1 MNKVIRTTWIILLLT
16 VASGMARAQQG
27 LQIASVFQKYGKQK
41 GVTMVELSNEMLE
54 TYQMTLYK
62 SLVFKDVEEALPT
75 ILNCLDADKKKAK
88 KVKEV
93 VAGGQIQSGYYQ
105 LPQLKEDVNRFILFK
120 TGKKGSATLIYIE
133 GELDADDLVTM
144 LFMKKT
150 KHYKNMKHIYLLL
163 FMLIPMAGMAQEGI
177 SQDTTLYVNGR
188 KILIKENEGKIK
200 VKLYEQS
207 SHGDTIENDQIFEGI
222 YTDGQTTE
230 RRTAFTVPFVKR
242 KNHYRFDPHIAGFY
256 MGYTRLSDGIN
267 FNTPDGLNI
276 NANKSWEIG
285 FNLFQGSLTL
295 SRDRQW
301 GITTGLGWG
310 YRSFRLGN
318 NYAFRQIDGV
328 TGIVPGVPD
337 EEVYTKSRLRYFY
350 FRIPVALEW
359 QKDSA
364 TAMLTVLYSFQPD
377 LKRKSVMCSSRKQR
391 STDIKRIW
399 TAA

>member
-1 MNKVIRTTWIILLLT
+1 
-16 VASGMARAQQG
+16 
-27 LQIASVFQKYGKQK
+27 
-41 GVTMVELSNEMLE
+41 
-54 TYQMTLYK
+54 
-62 SLVFKDVEEALPT
+62 
-75 ILNCLDADKKKAK
+75 
-88 KVKEV
+88 
-93 VAGGQIQSGYYQ
+93 
-105 LPQLKEDVNRFILFK
+105 
-120 TGKKGSATLIYIE
+120 
-133 GELDADDLVTM
+133 
-144 LFMKKT
+144 
-150 KHYKNMKHIYLLL
+150 
-163 FMLIPMAGMAQEGI
+163 
-177 SQDTTLYVNGR
+177 
-188 KILIKENEGKIK
+188 
-200 VKLYEQS
+200 
-207 SHGDTIENDQIFEGI
+207 
-222 YTDGQTTE
+222 
-230 RRTAFTVPFVKR
+230 
-242 KNHYRFDPHIAGFY
+242 

-377 LKRKSVMCSSRKQR
+377 LKRKSVMEPSRKQR

>member
-144 LFMKKT
+144 LFMKK
-150 KHYKNMKHIYLLL
+150 
-163 FMLIPMAGMAQEGI
+163 
-177 SQDTTLYVNGR
+177 S
-188 KILIKENEGKIK
+188 
-200 VKLYEQS
+200 
-207 SHGDTIENDQIFEGI
+207 
-222 YTDGQTTE
+222 
-230 RRTAFTVPFVKR
+230 
-242 KNHYRFDPHIAGFY
+242 
-256 MGYTRLSDGIN
+256 
-267 FNTPDGLNI
+267 
-276 NANKSWEIG
+276 
-285 FNLFQGSLTL
+285 
-295 SRDRQW
+295 
-301 GITTGLGWG
+301 
-310 YRSFRLGN
+310 
-318 NYAFRQIDGV
+318 
-328 TGIVPGVPD
+328 
-337 EEVYTKSRLRYFY
+337 
-350 FRIPVALEW
+350 
-359 QKDSA
+359 
-364 TAMLTVLYSFQPD
+364 
-377 LKRKSVMCSSRKQR
+377 
-391 STDIKRIW
+391 
-399 TAA
+399 